1 LWWGSGSTYSFREL
15 FRYTYLTRGR
25 YRVVRR
31 SLEDSLKLASLARE
45 LAQVYLEVVV
55 WGERRVLRLRS

>member
-1 LWWGSGSTYSFREL
+1 MGSTYSSREL

-45 LAQVYLEVVV
+45 LAQAYLEVVE

>member
-1 LWWGSGSTYSFREL
+1 MWWGSGSTYSFREL

>member
-1 LWWGSGSTYSFREL
+1 LGSTYSFREL

-45 LAQVYLEVVV
+45 LAQAYLEVVE

>member
-1 LWWGSGSTYSFREL
+1 MWWGLGSTCSFREL

-25 YRVVRR
+25 HRVVRR

-45 LAQVYLEVVV
+45 LAQAYLEVVE

>member
-1 LWWGSGSTYSFREL
+1 
-15 FRYTYLTRGR
+15 
-25 YRVVRR
+25 VRR

-45 LAQVYLEVVV
+45 LAQAYLEVVE

>member
-45 LAQVYLEVVV
+45 LAQAYLEVVE

>member
-1 LWWGSGSTYSFREL
+1 LGSTYSFKEL

>member
-1 LWWGSGSTYSFREL
+1 VVGLGSTYSFREL

-45 LAQVYLEVVV
+45 LAQAYLEVVE

>member
-1 LWWGSGSTYSFREL
+1 LGSTYSSREL

-45 LAQVYLEVVV
+45 LAQAYLEVVE

>member
-1 LWWGSGSTYSFREL
+1 MWWGSGSTYSFREL

-45 LAQVYLEVVV
+45 LAQVYLEVVE

>member
-1 LWWGSGSTYSFREL
+1 LWWGLGSTYSFREL